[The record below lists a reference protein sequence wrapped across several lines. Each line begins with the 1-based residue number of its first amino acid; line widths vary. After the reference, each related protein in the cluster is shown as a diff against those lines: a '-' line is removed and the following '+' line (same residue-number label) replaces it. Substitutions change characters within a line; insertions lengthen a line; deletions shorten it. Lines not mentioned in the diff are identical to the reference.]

1 MTFRFSRFG
10 EHFDNSL
17 GTLSLMQ
24 DLGDATENP
33 DTLMLGGGNPAR
45 IPVVESRFAQ
55 YLHALAADTD
65 NTTSQ
70 LAAYADPAGD
80 RRFRRA
86 LVTLLNREY
95 HFGISERNVC
105 LSNGSQ
111 NGFFA
116 LMNLFGG
123 VRTDGTLQRILLPM
137 TPEYLGYAD
146 LWVDQPVFR
155 ANRPTIELL
164 DDRLFKYRVDFDA
177 VEIGD
182 DVGALCL
189 SRPTNPT
196 GNVVTD
202 GELARLD
209 RMAQAANVPLIVD
222 NAYGEPFPA
231 ITAHDI
237 TPTWN
242 DNTVLCMSLSKIGL
256 PGVRTGIIVAHEDI
270 VERVAAMNAVMN
282 LAPGNFGPTLMTEAV
297 ESGDILRLSRE
308 HIRPHYQ
315 TVSKQAVAA
324 LLEATAGTPV
334 RLHKPEGAI
343 FLWLWAPD
351 IRGTSAAL
359 YRRLKAD
366 GVVVV
371 AGHHFFPGLDGE
383 WAHCHECLRISFAGG
398 AEPVTRAA
406 PRIARAIKD
415 LYA

>member
-1 MTFRFSRFG
+1 VSFRFSRFG
-10 EHFDNSL
+10 EHFDSRL

-24 DLGDATENP
+24 DLGDAAENP

-45 IPVVESRFAQ
+45 IPAVETRFAD
-55 YLHALAADTD
+55 YLTALSHDTAG
-65 NTTSQ
+65 TTTQ

-86 LVTLLNREY
+86 VVTLLNREY
-95 HFGISERNVC
+95 GFGISERNVC

-116 LMNLFGG
+116 LMNLLGG
-123 VRTDGTLQRILLPM
+123 TRADGSLQRILLPM

-146 LWVDQPVFR
+146 LWVDQPAFV
-155 ANRPTIELL
+155 AHRPTIELL

-177 VEIGD
+177 ISIGD
-182 DVGALCL
+182 DIGALCL

-202 GELARLD
+202 DELNRLD

-222 NAYGEPFPA
+222 NAYGEPFPG
-231 ITAHDI
+231 ITARDI

-242 DNTVLCMSLSKIGL
+242 DNTVLCMSLSKVGL
-256 PGVRTGIIVAHEDI
+256 PGVRTGIIVAHHDI
-270 VERVAAMNAVMN
+270 VERIAAMNAVMN
-282 LAPGNFGPTLMTEAV
+282 LAPGNFGPTLMADAV
-297 ESGDILRLSRE
+297 ENGDILRLARE

-315 TVSKQAVAA
+315 AISKQAVNT
-324 LLEATAGTPV
+324 LLDATAGTPV

-351 IRGTSAAL
+351 LGGTAEQL
-359 YRRLKAD
+359 YQRLKSE

-371 AGHHFFPGLDGE
+371 AGHHFFPGLEGD
-383 WAHCHECLRISFAGG
+383 WTHRHECLRISFAGG
-398 AEPVTRAA
+398 AEPVAKAA
-406 PRIARAIKD
+406 PRIARAITE
-415 LYA
+415 LYP